1 MQGRRARC
9 LDCISSIQ
17 SLAVWTLARRTIV
30 GRAAHAA
37 DVYVGGTC
45 PIAVRGGLREA
56 VRSESVSLLSVCS
69 QFMFAAT
76 NSSQPGPRRI
86 LVHSYHV
93 LVESCAFSKTGG
105 LFCSHLFEKLPS
117 HK

>member
-30 GRAAHAA
+30 GRAEHAA

-56 VRSESVSLLSVCS
+56 VRSVSGWSLQGVCKFAVS
-69 QFMFAAT
+69 SRLPQF
-76 NSSQPGPRRI
+76 
-86 LVHSYHV
+86 
-93 LVESCAFSKTGG
+93 
-105 LFCSHLFEKLPS
+105 
-117 HK
+117 